1 MLAASKDKNRTAE
14 TTYRVKSHRNRYYQ
28 RSTAMEYSGIVYVVT
43 NPSMP
48 NMVKIGKTSVQ
59 DVNSRM
65 RQLYTTSVPTPFEC
79 ACAKAVEDARQLES
93 ALHTAFAPSRVNQN
107 REYFMIDTEQ
117 AVALLKTFPGRDV
130 TPDVSDSLDSGVSE
144 SERASA
150 RRISRR
156 PQMDFNVMSIPVGS
170 TLSFQDGSTD
180 VETVNGKKVKY
191 DGQEMSLT
199 AVTRVLLDID
209 YNVQPASYWYYN
221 GELLKNIYDRT
232 YVDDE

>member
-1 MLAASKDKNRTAE
+1 
-14 TTYRVKSHRNRYYQ
+14 
-28 RSTAMEYSGIVYVVT
+28 MEYSEIVYVVT

-48 NMVKIGKTSVQ
+48 NMVKIGKTSAQ

-65 RQLYTTSVPTPFEC
+65 KQLYTTAVPTPFEC
-79 ACAKAVEDARQLES
+79 VCAKAVEDADQLET
-93 ALHTAFAPSRVNQN
+93 ALHTAFGPCRVNPN
-107 REYFMIDTEQ
+107 REYFMIDPEQ
-117 AVALLKTFPGRDV
+117 AVALLRTFPGRDV

-156 PQMDFNVMSIPVGS
+156 PQMDFNVMGVPVGS
-170 TLSFQDGSTD
+170 ILTFQDDMTD

-221 GELLKNIYDRT
+221 GELLWNIYDRV
-232 YVDDE
+232 YGYNQ